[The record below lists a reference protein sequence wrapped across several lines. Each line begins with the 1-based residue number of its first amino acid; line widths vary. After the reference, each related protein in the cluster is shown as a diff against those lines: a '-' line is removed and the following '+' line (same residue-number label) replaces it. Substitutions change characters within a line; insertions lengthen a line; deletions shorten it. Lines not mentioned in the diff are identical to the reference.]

1 MPVQM
6 QGGVGFALLPI
17 QTYGNRATT
26 LISNWNPYSQL
37 TPMPVSVG

>member
-26 LISNWNPYSQL
+26 LISN
-37 TPMPVSVG
+37 